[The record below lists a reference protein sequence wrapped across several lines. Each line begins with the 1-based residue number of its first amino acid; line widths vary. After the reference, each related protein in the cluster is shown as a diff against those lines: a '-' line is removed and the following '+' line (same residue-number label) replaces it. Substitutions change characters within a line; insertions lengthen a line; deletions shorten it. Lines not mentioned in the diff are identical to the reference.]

1 MNNNSKILLTLLGGV
16 AVGAAIGI
24 LFAPDKGTETRKK
37 MADAA
42 KNFGEK
48 AKEKMKEGMKMASD
62 LKSKI
67 KDEAENFA
75 V

>member
-1 MNNNSKILLTLLGGV
+1 MNNNVKVLAALLGGI

-24 LFAPDKGTETRKK
+24 LFAPDKGSETRKK

-42 KNFGEK
+42 KDLGSK
-48 AKEKMKEGMKMASD
+48 AKEKVKEGMKMASGFKTKVNNESED
-62 LKSKI
+62 
-67 KDEAENFA
+67 FA

>member
-1 MNNNSKILLTLLGGV
+1 MTTSAKILLAALGGV

-24 LFAPDKGTETRKK
+24 LLAPDKGSETRKK

-42 KNFGEK
+42 KKFSDQ
-48 AKEKMKEGMKMASD
+48 AAEKMKEGMKMASGF
-62 LKSKI
+62 KSKMN
-67 KDEAENFA
+67 DAAEDFA